1 MGASG
6 PSAAAR
12 AQQAQADQRDRDIQA
27 ATGQVNA
34 IFNDPARAQ
43 EIADY
48 QNAVKQR
55 QMMDLNQQFG
65 DQNRD
70 LKFAMARKGLTSGS
84 EDVDLHDRMN
94 QDYGKGVL
102 QVTANAKQAAGNL
115 RAADEASRSRLL
127 TQVASGYGLTD
138 ANQQALSSVQS
149 NLQSAQGSIAPAYF
163 DQLFGA
169 YSQIY
174 NQSQVDQSRRQAEIA
189 GLGTFFNSTPGSTS
203 ATTAQLLY

>member
-12 AQQAQADQRDRDIQA
+12 AQQAQADQRDRDIQ
-27 ATGQVNA
+27 NA
-34 IFNDPARAQ
+34 STQINSIFDNPARQQ
-43 EIADY
+43 EVAGY
-48 QNAVKQR
+48 QNAVQQR
-55 QMMDLNQQFG
+55 QMTDLNQQFG

-70 LKFAMARKGLTSGS
+70 LKFAMARSGLTAGS

-127 TQVASGYGLTD
+127 TQAASGYGLTD
-138 ANQQALSSVQS
+138 ANQQALASTES
-149 NLQSAQGSIAPAYF
+149 NLQTAQGSIAPAYF

-169 YSQIY
+169 YSQVY
-174 NQSQVDQSRRQAEIA
+174 NQSQVDQSRRAAEQA
-189 GLGTFFNSTPGSTS
+189 GLGTLFNTAVPNSSASTAG
-203 ATTAQLLY
+203 LYY